1 MSVLSSLFKRILKGR
16 GDDIAEKVAQ
26 NYGDDAVRIATNG
39 IKNHLDEGLDSASNL
54 IATHQISPEKLAQ
67 ATEMGGFMHPSLAV
81 TAPGRGGGHCIPT
94 MAILSW

>member
-1 MSVLSSLFKRILKGR
+1 MSVLSDLFRRLLKGKD
-16 GDDIAEKVAQ
+16 DDIAEKVAQ
-26 NYGDDAVRIATNG
+26 NYGDDAVRAATNG

-81 TAPGRGGGHCIPT
+81 TAPGERRWDAKP
-94 MAILSW
+94 